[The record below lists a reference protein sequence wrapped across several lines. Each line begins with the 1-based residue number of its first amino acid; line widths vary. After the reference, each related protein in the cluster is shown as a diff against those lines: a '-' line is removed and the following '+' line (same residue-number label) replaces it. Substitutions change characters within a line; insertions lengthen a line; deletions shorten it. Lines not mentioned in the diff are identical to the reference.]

1 MASNTKI
8 KLKNILELKEY
19 MKIAI
24 DTNVDTDENGNYLIN
39 VGYLRVSTDKQAEE
53 GFGLDVQE
61 KDVLKYA
68 KLNELENLVLFID
81 DGWTGTTMD
90 RPALNAII
98 TLIERFN
105 SGRTK
110 IRLNS
115 FIVPR
120 IDRLG
125 RTLFGTL
132 QFIQDYIVCQKDS
145 KNSHINRNKEDIS
158 FISVAEKDCR
168 FDKEDPRSKF
178 LFMLFATL
186 AEYDRDMIVQKLQ
199 KGRLARVEAGKWMGG
214 GNLPYGYTYD
224 KELGKLIVIPEE
236 AEKVKEVFRL
246 YIEEKLS
253 PQKIST
259 MLGFKGERIVTQ
271 ILRRKSLTGC
281 IIYKGQEFKGEH
293 QPIIS
298 LERWNEAQEELEKRS
313 IYRGDSHYLLS
324 GLVYCGVCGARCRY
338 QKWNKKTGECKLVCY
353 SHQKS
358 KSYLVKDEN
367 CDNELFWA
375 GDIESAVIT
384 MLFSF
389 ASEINKEHK
398 KETSY
403 IDPTASILAE
413 LTKAQKHL
421 SRLYDFEDENEPD
434 EILKDKIT
442 KARLKINE
450 LNALLQDA
458 EKQAEIER
466 KVEKAQQIFKNLEA
480 AWEFMSQEEKQAVC
494 RELIK
499 SVIIHKDGTVHLDLK
514 IQSYIVKNDPES
526 IE

>member
-224 KELGKLIVIPEE
+224 KELRSEE
-236 AEKVKEVFRL
+236 
-246 YIEEKLS
+246 
-253 PQKIST
+253 
-259 MLGFKGERIVTQ
+259 
-271 ILRRKSLTGC
+271 
-281 IIYKGQEFKGEH
+281 H
-293 QPIIS
+293 
-298 LERWNEAQEELEKRS
+298 
-313 IYRGDSHYLLS
+313 
-324 GLVYCGVCGARCRY
+324 
-338 QKWNKKTGECKLVCY
+338 
-353 SHQKS
+353 
-358 KSYLVKDEN
+358 
-367 CDNELFWA
+367 
-375 GDIESAVIT
+375 
-384 MLFSF
+384 
-389 ASEINKEHK
+389 
-398 KETSY
+398 
-403 IDPTASILAE
+403 
-413 LTKAQKHL
+413 
-421 SRLYDFEDENEPD
+421 
-434 EILKDKIT
+434 
-442 KARLKINE
+442 
-450 LNALLQDA
+450 
-458 EKQAEIER
+458 
-466 KVEKAQQIFKNLEA
+466 
-480 AWEFMSQEEKQAVC
+480 
-494 RELIK
+494 
-499 SVIIHKDGTVHLDLK
+499 TV
-514 IQSYIVKNDPES
+514 
-526 IE
+526 

>member
-39 VGYLRVSTDKQAEE
+39 VAYLRVSTTQQADD
-53 GFGLDVQE
+53 GYGLEVQE
-61 KDVLKYA
+61 KEVLKYA
-68 KLNELENLVLFID
+68 KIHELDNLVIFKED
-81 DGWTGTTMD
+81 HTGTTMD
-90 RPALNAII
+90 RPVLNHIVL
-98 TLIERFN
+98 LIERFN

-186 AEYDRDMIVQKLQ
+186 AEFDRDMIVQKLQ
-199 KGRLARVEAGKWMGG
+199 KGRLARIEDGKWMGG
-214 GNLPYGYTYD
+214 GKLPYGYTYD
-224 KELGKLIVIPEE
+224 KKLGKLIVVPEE
-236 AEKVKEVFRL
+236 AEKVKEIFRL

-253 PQKIST
+253 PQKIAI
-259 MLGFKGERIVTQ
+259 MLGMSGERVVAQ

-281 IIYKGQEFKGEH
+281 IIYKGKEYPGEH
-293 QPIIS
+293 QAIVS

-338 QKWNKKTGECKLVCY
+338 QKWDKKTGECKLVCY

-358 KSYLVKDEN
+358 KPYLVKAEN
-367 CDNELFWA
+367 CDNKLFWA
-375 GDIESAVIT
+375 GDIENAVT
-384 MLFSF
+384 KMLFNF
-389 ASEINKEHK
+389 ASEINAENK
-398 KETSY
+398 KETAY
-403 IDPTASILAE
+403 IDPTASIRAE
-413 LTKAQKHL
+413 LIKAQKHL
-421 SRLYDFEDENEPD
+421 SKLYDFEDEDEPD
-434 EILKDKIT
+434 EILKDKIS

-450 LNALLQDA
+450 LTALLMDT

-499 SVIIHKDGTVHLDLK
+499 SVIIHKNGTVHLDLK

>member
-68 KLNELENLVLFID
+68 KLNELANLVLFID

-98 TLIERFN
+98 SLIERFN

-158 FISVAEKDCR
+158 FISVGEKDCR

-186 AEYDRDMIVQKLQ
+186 AEFDRDMIVQKLQ
-199 KGRLARVEAGKWMGG
+199 KGRLARIEAGKWMGG
-214 GNLPYGYTYD
+214 GNRPFGYTYD
-224 KELGKLIVIPEE
+224 KDLGKLIIVPEE

-253 PQKIST
+253 PQKIAVL
-259 MLGFKGERIVTQ
+259 LGFKGERIVTQ

-298 LERWNEAQEELEKRS
+298 LERWNEAQDELEKRS

-338 QKWNKKTGECKLVCY
+338 QKWDKKTGECKIVCY

-367 CDNELFWA
+367 CDNELYWA
-375 GDIESAVIT
+375 GDIEEAVIAK
-384 MLFSF
+384 LFSL
-389 ASEINKEHK
+389 
-398 KETSY
+398 SY
-403 IDPTASILAE
+403 LANDDVQKQKPYFDPTASLLE
-413 LTKAQKHL
+413 DLKKEKKKL
-421 SRLYDFEDENEPD
+421 SRLYDFDDDENDDVLE
-434 EILKDKIT
+434 DKIT
-442 KARLKINE
+442 KTRLRIAE
-450 LNALLQDA
+450 LNALLLDA
-458 EKQAEIER
+458 EKQSEIER
-466 KVEKAQQIFKNLEA
+466 KILKAKSLFKNLEST
-480 AWEFMSQEEKQAVC
+480 WEHMSPEERQAIC
-494 RELIK
+494 RELIERVEIFK
-499 SVIIHKDGTVHLDLK
+499 NGEINVHLKLNNYL
-514 IQSYIVKNDPES
+514 INNNI
-526 IE
+526 

>member
-8 KLKNILELKEY
+8 KLKNILELKAY
-19 MKIAI
+19 MKIVI
-24 DTNVDTDENGNYLIN
+24 DDVVKADENGNYLIN

-61 KDVLKYA
+61 KDVVKYA

-98 TLIERFN
+98 SLIERFN
-105 SGRTK
+105 EGKTK

-158 FISVAEKDCR
+158 FISVGEKDCR
-168 FDKEDPRSKF
+168 FDKDDPRSKF

-186 AEYDRDMIVQKLQ
+186 PEFDRDMIVQKLQ
-199 KGRLARVEAGKWMGG
+199 KGRLARIESGKWMGG
-214 GNLPYGYTYD
+214 GNRPFGYAYD
-224 KELGKLIVIPEE
+224 KDLGKLVVIPEE
-236 AEKVKEVFRL
+236 AEKIREVFRL
-246 YIEEKLS
+246 YVEEKLS
-253 PQKIST
+253 PQKISV

-281 IIYKGQEFKGEH
+281 IIYKGEEYHGEH
-293 QPIIS
+293 EAIIP

-313 IYRGDSHYLLS
+313 VYRGNSYYLLS
-324 GLVYCGVCGARCRY
+324 GLLYCGVCGAKFRY
-338 QKWNKKTGECKLVCY
+338 QKWDKNTGECKIVCY

-367 CDNELFWA
+367 CDNDLYWA
-375 GDIESAVIT
+375 SDIENAVVAK
-384 MLFSF
+384 LFSM
-389 ASEINKEHK
+389 SYLGNDDVQKERP
-398 KETSY
+398 Y
-403 IDPTASILAE
+403 FDPTASL
-413 LTKAQKHL
+413 LNDLKKAKKHL
-421 SRLYDFEDENEPD
+421 ERLYDFDDDEAEND
-434 EILKDKIT
+434 DVLKDKIT
-442 KARLKINE
+442 KTRLRIAE
-450 LNALLQDA
+450 LQAMLKDV
-458 EKQAEIER
+458 EKQAEIDR
-466 KVEKAQQIFKNLEA
+466 KVLNTKKIFKNLEST
-480 AWEFMSQEEKQAVC
+480 WKHMTQEEKQTVC
-494 RELIK
+494 RELIDRVDVHK
-499 SVIIHKDGTVHLDLK
+499 NGIINVHLKLNNYLV
-514 IQSYIVKNDPES
+514 SKN
-526 IE
+526 